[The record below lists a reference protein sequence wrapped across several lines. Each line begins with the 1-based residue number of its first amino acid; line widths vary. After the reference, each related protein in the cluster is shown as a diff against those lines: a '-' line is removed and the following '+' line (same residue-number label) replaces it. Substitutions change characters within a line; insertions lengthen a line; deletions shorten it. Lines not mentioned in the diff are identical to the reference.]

1 MLPVSLDCTFLI
13 ASPRTF
19 TVLSKCTF
27 STVPLKVLSKRNLIN
42 NYMYNMYT
50 SKYYLVGDLVPYMSP
65 LYIFLS
71 LFQENEDNNI
81 YSIDIF
87 TSHHSNWSE

>member
-50 SKYYLVGDLVPYMSP
+50 SKYYLVGDLMPYMSP
-65 LYIFLS
+65 LYIFAIIIS
-71 LFQENEDNNI
+71 GK
-81 YSIDIF
+81 
-87 TSHHSNWSE
+87 